1 MGVLRSLLFVPSDSP
16 KKLAKAR
23 TFRPDAFI
31 LDLEDAVAID
41 RKSHA
46 RATLAYVLAS
56 PKSLEG
62 GVFVR
67 LNDISTEFFAGDL
80 AVAVDPGVDGIV
92 VPKCEN
98 KTEITRIENE
108 ITRMEIQKG
117 MARGK
122 TKLLPILETAL
133 GIVHAYEIGCSSER
147 VSALIFGPEDYCADM
162 GISRTRLGE
171 EVAIPRMLVSQA
183 AHAAGILAI
192 DGVFTDFSD
201 EAGLIDDTRRGKE
214 MGYRGK
220 ALIHPSQILP
230 VHRAF
235 APADEDVGWA
245 VEVIETFEQAK
256 SRGSGI
262 VAVRGKMID
271 EPVVDRAR
279 RILQERNVD
288 INENDF

>member
-1 MGVLRSLLFVPSDSP
+1 MGVLRSLLFVPADSR
-16 KKLAKAR
+16 KKLANAR

-31 LDLEDAVAID
+31 LDLEDAVAMA
-41 RKSHA
+41 RKSYA
-46 RATLAYVLAS
+46 RATLACELTS

-62 GVFVR
+62 RVFVR
-67 LNDISTEFFAGDL
+67 LNGISTEFFAGDL

-92 VPKCEN
+92 VPKCED
-98 KTEITRIENE
+98 KGEIIRIENE
-108 ITRMEIQKG
+108 ITRIEIQKG

-133 GIVHAYEIGCSSER
+133 GIVRAYEIGCSTER
-147 VSALIFGPEDYCADM
+147 VSALFFGPEDYCADM

-183 AHAAGILAI
+183 AHAAGVLAI
-192 DGVFTDFSD
+192 DGVFTDFRD
-201 EAGLIDDTRRGKE
+201 EVGLIEDTRRAKE
-214 MGYRGK
+214 MGYTGK

-245 VEVIETFEQAK
+245 VEVIEASEKAK
-256 SRGSGI
+256 TRGSG
-262 VAVRGKMID
+262 VVVVRGKMID
-271 EPVVDRAR
+271 EPVVDQAR
-279 RILQERNVD
+279 RILQERNAD
-288 INENDF
+288 TNRNDF